1 MNNNNYKIIDT
12 DIWKGRIDDEED
24 YDAFRWHQ
32 IIKPINL
39 LDSHDRVMKGFGLLG
54 FCCDKG
60 VQRNLGRKGTSK
72 APNSIRKEMANLPC
86 SFPQEINIY
95 DCGNIVRNGSE
106 LEEVQEILA
115 EAVYRMLKLGMF
127 PIVLGGGHEIAYG
140 HYLGIEKYLSETNQ
154 QELGIFNLDAHFDMR
169 PYKNGPSSGTMFAQI
184 ADRCKANGQDFRYMV
199 AGIQQYGNT
208 VSLFKKANELNV
220 KYLMARDISND
231 TIFSVG
237 QDIVRFTK
245 KQRKIYLSLCSDV
258 ISSAYAPGVSA
269 PQPFGLHPEIIVKLI
284 KTVIQSGKVIS
295 FDIAEVSPRFDEDN
309 RTSKLAAIII
319 FAVINSVVEFGSA
332 SDCIC

>member
-1 MNNNNYKIIDT
+1 MNNKHYKTIDPE
-12 DIWKGRIDDEED
+12 IWKGRIDDEED

-32 IIKPINL
+32 IVKTIDL
-39 LDSHDRVMKGFGLLG
+39 LDSQDRTLNGFGLLG

-86 SFPQEINIY
+86 SFPQGTNIY
-95 DCGNIVRNGSE
+95 DCGNIVSNGVE
-106 LEEVQEILA
+106 LEEVQSILSQ
-115 EAVYRMLKLGMF
+115 AVYKMLKMGLF
-127 PIVLGGGHEIAYG
+127 PLILGGGHEIAYG
-140 HYLGIEKYLSETNQ
+140 HYLGIERYLAEQEN

-169 PYKNGPSSGTMFAQI
+169 PYQKGASSGTMFAQI
-184 ADRCKANGQDFRYMV
+184 ADRCKENGKDFRYMV

-208 VSLFKKANELNV
+208 VSLFKKADDLGV
-220 KYLMARDISND
+220 KYLMAKDISND
-231 TIFSVG
+231 SMFAVG

-245 KQRKIYLSLCSDV
+245 KQRKIYMTLCSDV

-319 FAVINSVVEFGSA
+319 FSVINSVVEFGSA
-332 SDCIC
+332 SDCVC

>member
-1 MNNNNYKIIDT
+1 MNKHYNTIEPE
-12 DIWKGRIDDEED
+12 IWKGRIDDEQD

-32 IIKPINL
+32 IVKT
-39 LDSHDRVMKGFGLLG
+39 LDLTDKQSTTYKGFGLLG

-86 SFPQEINIY
+86 TFPPGTNIY
-95 DCGNIVRNGSE
+95 DCGNIVSDNAD
-106 LEEVQEILA
+106 LENVQEALSD
-115 EAVYRMLKLGMF
+115 AVYKMLKLGLF
-127 PIVLGGGHEIAYG
+127 PLILGGGHEIAYG
-140 HYLGIEKYLSETNQ
+140 HYLGIEKYLSEKENQ
-154 QELGIFNLDAHFDMR
+154 GLGIFNLDAHFDMR
-169 PYKNGPSSGTMFAQI
+169 PYKNGASSGTMFAQI
-184 ADRCKANGQDFRYMV
+184 ADHCNKQEKDFRYMV

-208 VSLFKKANELNV
+208 VSLFKKADALNV

-231 TIFSVG
+231 TMFSVG

-245 KQRKIYLSLCSDV
+245 KQRKIYLTLCSDV

-269 PQPFGLHPEIIVKLI
+269 PQPFGLHPEIVVKLI

-309 RTSKLAAIII
+309 RTSKLAAIIV
-319 FAVINSVVEFGSA
+319 FAVINAVVEFGGA
-332 SDCIC
+332 LNCE

>member
-1 MNNNNYKIIDT
+1 MNEHYKIIDSEV
-12 DIWKGRIDDEED
+12 WNGRIDDEKD

-39 LDSHDRVMKGFGLLG
+39 FETKEKCLKGFGLLG

-86 SFPQEINIY
+86 SFSQETNIY
-95 DCGNIVRNGSE
+95 DCGNIVSKGAE
-106 LEEVQEILA
+106 LEDLQEILA
-115 EAVYRMLKLGMF
+115 RAAYKMLKLGLF
-127 PIVLGGGHEIAYG
+127 PIILGGGHEIAYG
-140 HYLGIEKYLSETNQ
+140 HYLGIERYLSEQKN
-154 QELGIFNLDAHFDMR
+154 ENLGIFNLDAHFDMR

-184 ADRCKANGQDFRYMV
+184 ADRCETQCKEFNYMV

-208 VSLFKKANELNV
+208 VSLFKKADKLDV
-220 KYLMARDISND
+220 KYLMARDISRD
-231 TIFSVG
+231 TMFSVG

-245 KQRKIYLSLCSDV
+245 KPSKIYLTLCSDV

-269 PQPFGLHPEIIVKLI
+269 PQPFGLHPEIILKLI
-284 KTVIQSGKVIS
+284 KTLIQSGKVMS

-309 RTSKLAAIII
+309 RTSKLAAIIV
-319 FAVINSVVEFGSA
+319 FAVINSVVEFGSGT
-332 SDCIC
+332 D

>member
-1 MNNNNYKIIDT
+1 MNEKYYRPLASDV
-12 DIWKGRIDDEED
+12 WKGRVDDEED

-32 IIKPINL
+32 VIKPINL
-39 LDSHDRVMKGFGLLG
+39 LEDIQPEKGFALLG

-60 VQRNLGRKGTSK
+60 VQKNLGRKGTSK
-72 APNSIRKEMANLPC
+72 APHSIRKEMANLPC
-86 SFPQEINIY
+86 TFPQSTKIY
-95 DCGNIVRNGSE
+95 DCGDIVSEKGE
-106 LEEVQEILA
+106 LEEVQEALA
-115 EAVYRMLKLGMF
+115 GTVYRILKLGLF
-127 PIVLGGGHEIAYG
+127 PLILGGGHEIAYG
-140 HYLGIEKYLSETNQ
+140 HYMGIERYLKEEKQ
-154 QELGIFNLDAHFDMR
+154 QDLGIFNLDAHFDMR

-184 ADRCKANGQDFRYMV
+184 ADHCANQNKDFRYMV

-208 VSLFKKANELNV
+208 VSLFKKADALDV

-231 TIFSVG
+231 TMFAVG

-245 KQRKIYLSLCSDV
+245 KQKKIYLTLCSDV

-269 PQPFGLHPEIIVKLI
+269 PQPFGLHPEVIVKLI

-309 RTSKLAAIII
+309 RTSKLAAIIV
-319 FAVINSVVEFGSA
+319 FAVINSVIEFGSA